1 MIVVDGLVKRFGRTV
16 AVDHLSFTAAPGRVT
31 GFLGPNGSGKST
43 TMRCMLGL
51 DRADAGSASFG
62 GRPFARLERPL
73 TEVAALLDAAYVHP
87 GRSGRDHLRWMARS
101 SGLPATRVDEVLELV
116 GMSQPAR
123 QRVRSYSLG
132 MRQRLGLA
140 GVLLGDP
147 HTVLLDEP
155 ANGLDPEG
163 IRWIRDVLVHL
174 ASEGR
179 TVLVSSHLLS
189 EMALMA
195 HDLVVIGRGRLVAQ
209 CSVGEFVAQH
219 TTSWVRVRSP
229 QLDRLADLLRAAGG
243 RVEVNQRPGEL
254 PGADV
259 HGVAAEAVGELA
271 ARESLVL
278 HELSVRTQSLE
289 EAFLA
294 ATATEQE
301 YRGSAPAAPSPSS
314 SPAPVGP
321 PASPLPPPPPAPPP
335 APPSPAPLSPAPPT
349 PPPGPPPPPPAS
361 PDRGSQP

>member
-43 TMRCMLGL
+43 IMRCMLGL
-51 DRADAGSASFG
+51 DRSDAGEVRFDDRPYRRL
-62 GRPFARLERPL
+62 GRPI
-73 TEVAALLDAAYVHP
+73 TEVGALLDAAYVHP
-87 GRSGRDHLRWMARS
+87 GRTGRDHLRWMARS
-101 SGLPATRVDEVLELV
+101 SGVPATRVDEVLELV
-116 GMSQPAR
+116 GMTEPAR
-123 QRVRSYSLG
+123 QRVRGYSLG

-174 ASEGR
+174 AREGR

-209 CSVGEFVAQH
+209 CSVHEFVAQH

-229 QLDRLADLLRAAGG
+229 ELDRLVDLVRAAGG
-243 RVEVNQRPGEL
+243 RVEVTRPPGEA

-259 HGVAAEAVGELA
+259 HDVTAEAVGELA
-271 ARESLVL
+271 AREMIVL

-294 ATATEQE
+294 ATASEQE
-301 YRGSAPAAPSPSS
+301 YRG
-314 SPAPVGP
+314 VGP
-321 PASPLPPPPPAPPP
+321 DGASRAGDLPPPVSNASGAAPEPARADPPDVLRPDVLRPDVSTPPAPPDVVSG
-335 APPSPAPLSPAPPT
+335 PS
-349 PPPGPPPPPPAS
+349 
-361 PDRGSQP
+361 